1 MSDRLSEIVESA
13 EAERLATGFVFTEG
27 PLWHP
32 DGYLL
37 FVDIRRAQIFK
48 LVPGEEPELI
58 RGDSGDS
65 NGMTFD
71 SQGRVVIC
79 EMVNRRLTRMEE
91 DGSYTVIADTSEGK
105 RLNRPNDVV
114 LKSDGSLFFTNPGRD
129 RLEPADVDLQ
139 FNSVH
144 RIRPNGEV
152 ELVVPFEY
160 PNGIAFSPYESV
172 LYVANTRPGQYI
184 MAYELN
190 ADGDV
195 VGMRHFADMPSE
207 HANNGVPD
215 GMKVDVEGRVYC
227 TGPGGCWVFRIER
240 RVDRRDR
247 AAGVSGELR
256 LGRRGKPHDV
266 LHIEHFDIQPAD
278 DDAGDE
284 DTGSSIGSGDRVAA
298 VGNQRSA
305 VSGQVSDRG

>member
-27 PLWHP
+27 PLWYP

-58 RGDSGDS
+58 REDSGES

-71 SQGRVVIC
+71 AEGRVVIC

-91 DGSYTVIADTSEGK
+91 DGSYTVIADSSEGK

-129 RLEPADVDLQ
+129 RLDPADVDLQ

-172 LYVANTRPGQYI
+172 LYVANTRPGAVHHGIRTECGRRCGGHAALRGY
-184 MAYELN
+184 A
-190 ADGDV
+190 
-195 VGMRHFADMPSE
+195 VGACEQRGA
-207 HANNGVPD
+207 
-215 GMKVDVEGRVYC
+215 GRDE
-227 TGPGGCWVFRIER
+227 GGCGGA
-240 RVDRRDR
+240 RVLHGGLVGAGCSNR
-247 AAGVSGELR
+247 AAS
-256 LGRRGKPHDV
+256 
-266 LHIEHFDIQPAD
+266 
-278 DDAGDE
+278 
-284 DTGSSIGSGDRVAA
+284 
-298 VGNQRSA
+298 
-305 VSGQVSDRG
+305 

>member
-1 MSDRLSEIVESA
+1 MSDALSSIVESG

-37 FVDIRRAQIFK
+37 FVDIRRAQIFR
-48 LVPGEEPELI
+48 LAPGGEPELI
-58 RGDSGDS
+58 REDSGES

-71 SQGRVVIC
+71 AQGNVVIC
-79 EMVNRRLTRMEE
+79 EMVNRRLTRMEG
-91 DGSYTVIADTSEGK
+91 DGSYTTVADGYDGR

-114 LKSDGSLFFTNPGRD
+114 LKSDGSLYFTNPGRD
-129 RLEPADVDLQ
+129 RLDPADVDVQ

-152 ELVVPFEY
+152 ELIAPFEY
-160 PNGIAFSPYESV
+160 PNGIAFSPEESV

-184 MAYELN
+184 IAFELDGN
-190 ADGDV
+190 GDV

-207 HANNGVPD
+207 RADNGVPD

-227 TGPGGCWVFRIER
+227 TGPGGCWVFE
-240 RVDRRDR
+240 
-247 AAGVSGELR
+247 STGELI
-256 LGRRGKPHDV
+256 GV
-266 LHIEHFDIQPAD
+266 IELPEYPANCAWGGD
-278 DDAGDE
+278 DNRTMFFTSNTSIYSMRMTTAG
-284 DTGSSIGSGDRVAA
+284 TRIPVR
-298 VGNQRSA
+298 
-305 VSGQVSDRG
+305 